1 MLFSLFVEFT
11 PCCSSQSKVA
21 LSFFL
26 IAFPVD
32 AETFCHLHFTD
43 VWISPP
49 CELPLL
55 DFLLL
60 FFFFSGSCWQNL
72 QTAMYILNRQSTMLP
87 AGQPRCS
94 QPTHIV
100 DQEFHRESCLWARGR
115 GWKIF
120 EGSQRT
126 QPLTATYFFFQSRK
140 ESIKSKILYVKT
152 FFRFLAFLV
161 WNNLCCR
168 SKH

>member
-1 MLFSLFVEFT
+1 M
-11 PCCSSQSKVA
+11 
-21 LSFFL
+21 
-26 IAFPVD
+26 
-32 AETFCHLHFTD
+32 
-43 VWISPP
+43 
-49 CELPLL
+49 
-55 DFLLL
+55 LLL
-60 FFFFSGSCWQNL
+60 TIQSSTFIFSDSVPCGCWNTLPPPFYWCVDFAPLWITSAGFSFAFFFSGSCWQNL

-94 QPTHIV
+94 QLTHIV
-100 DQEFHRESCLWARGR
+100 DQEFHGESCLWARGR

-152 FFRFLAFLV
+152 YFRPSL
-161 WNNLCCR
+161 
-168 SKH
+168 K